1 MTGYIPTLAQADELH
16 HKIAPSQ
23 AAYGLIHTHCVIIAT
38 ITRQLVRRQNALFV
52 RRCTLPK
59 DAPELTGKCGGK
71 GDVSASDRAADSA
84 NGSAFGAH
92 SGDGN
97 VETNGINADTDGG
110 AGDTRAQMNAD
121 AGDVSA
127 HVTPAVLAQKRN
139 NSNVLDGINATVP
152 PTDGV
157 VGGMVPPRL
166 LDENLAVVGAMLH
179 DIGTYLVLKHD
190 GSDGE
195 KLQFDGPN
203 YILHG
208 LRGYDWL
215 LEQGVDESIAQFAR
229 NHTGVGLTREQVV
242 AQGLP
247 LPPAD
252 YVPMNLEQE
261 VVMVADK
268 YNSKSIPPRFLTA
281 EAYARK
287 ARRFGADNERQ
298 WLDLVKKYG
307 VPDIPALAKKFDMK
321 LDE

>member
-1 MTGYIPTLAQADELH
+1 MSGYIPTLAQADELH
-16 HKIAPSQ
+16 HRIAPSQ
-23 AAYGLIHTHCVIIAT
+23 AAYDLIHTHCVVIAT

-59 DAPELTGKCGGK
+59 DAYELTGKYGDGG
-71 GDVSASDRAADSA
+71 SASTGLAGQVDASGKNRPTGDQSDDARFEAKDGTNAGGSGSANADNSDANDSA
-84 NGSAFGAH
+84 
-92 SGDGN
+92 
-97 VETNGINADTDGG
+97 GI
-110 AGDTRAQMNAD
+110 Q
-121 AGDVSA
+121 
-127 HVTPAVLAQKRN
+127 VTPAVLAQKHG
-139 NSNVLDGINATVP
+139 SSSVLSGIDATVP

-157 VGGMVPPRL
+157 SGGMVPPRL

-208 LRGYDWL
+208 LRGYNWL

-287 ARRFGADNERQ
+287 ARRFGPANERQ

-321 LDE
+321 LDA

>member
-1 MTGYIPTLAQADELH
+1 
-16 HKIAPSQ
+16 
-23 AAYGLIHTHCVIIAT
+23 
-38 ITRQLVRRQNALFV
+38 
-52 RRCTLPK
+52 
-59 DAPELTGKCGGK
+59 
-71 GDVSASDRAADSA
+71 
-84 NGSAFGAH
+84 
-92 SGDGN
+92 
-97 VETNGINADTDGG
+97 
-110 AGDTRAQMNAD
+110 
-121 AGDVSA
+121 
-127 HVTPAVLAQKRN
+127 
-139 NSNVLDGINATVP
+139 
-152 PTDGV
+152 
-157 VGGMVPPRL
+157 MVPPRL

-215 LEQGVDESIAQFAR
+215 LSQGVDESIAQFAR

-281 EAYARK
+281 GAYARK
-287 ARRFGADNERQ
+287 ARRFGSDNERQ

>member
-1 MTGYIPTLAQADELH
+1 MTGYIPTLAQTDELH
-16 HKIAPSQ
+16 HTIAPSK
-23 AAYGLIHTHCVIIAT
+23 AAYDLIHTHCVIIAT

-59 DAPELTGKCGGK
+59 DAPEFAGKYRDSGSDESDNGEINTKSGGNSD
-71 GDVSASDRAADSA
+71 GD
-84 NGSAFGAH
+84 
-92 SGDGN
+92 
-97 VETNGINADTDGG
+97 ET
-110 AGDTRAQMNAD
+110 
-121 AGDVSA
+121 
-127 HVTPAVLAQKRN
+127 HVTPALLAQKRN
-139 NSNVLDGINATVP
+139 NNDALGVIKATVP
-152 PTDGV
+152 PSDGV
-157 VGGMVPPRL
+157 NGGLVPPRL

-195 KLQFDGPN
+195 RLQFDGPN

-215 LEQGVDESIAQFAR
+215 IGQGVDESIAQFAR

-287 ARRFGADNERQ
+287 ARRFGADNERA
-298 WLDLVKKYG
+298 WLDLVRKYG

-321 LDE
+321 LDA

>member
-16 HKIAPSQ
+16 HKIAPSK
-23 AAYGLIHTHCVIIAT
+23 AAYDLIHTHCVIIAT

-59 DAPELTGKCGGK
+59 DAPELTGKSL
-71 GDVSASDRAADSA
+71 DDASDAYDGNDSGIQADASVGGNNGGA
-84 NGSAFGAH
+84 NAKTDAK
-92 SGDGN
+92 SGD
-97 VETNGINADTDGG
+97 EI
-110 AGDTRAQMNAD
+110 
-121 AGDVSA
+121 
-127 HVTPAVLAQKRN
+127 HVTPALMAQKRN
-139 NSNVLDGINATVP
+139 NGSLLGAIKATVP

-157 VGGMVPPRL
+157 SGGTVPPRL

-190 GSDGE
+190 GSDGG

-215 LEQGVDESIAQFAR
+215 TSQGVDESIAQFAR

-287 ARRFGADNERQ
+287 ARRFGVDNEQ
-298 WLDLVKKYG
+298 AWLDLVKKYG

-321 LDE
+321 LDA

>member
-1 MTGYIPTLAQADELH
+1 MGFCD
-16 HKIAPSQ
+16 
-23 AAYGLIHTHCVIIAT
+23 AAGETSASS
-38 ITRQLVRRQNALFV
+38 
-52 RRCTLPK
+52 
-59 DAPELTGKCGGK
+59 GK
-71 GDVSASDRAADSA
+71 GGNKRFPQSRDVEDGYAGGGSDAACDT
-84 NGSAFGAH
+84 AH
-92 SGDGN
+92 SDNARPARDG
-97 VETNGINADTDGG
+97 
-110 AGDTRAQMNAD
+110 
-121 AGDVSA
+121 
-127 HVTPAVLAQKRN
+127 HVTPATLAQKRN
-139 NSNVLDGINATVP
+139 NSNILEAIHATVP
-152 PTDGV
+152 PSDGV
-157 VGGMVPPRL
+157 NGGLVPPRL

-195 KLQFDGPN
+195 RLQFDGPN

-215 LEQGVDESIAQFAR
+215 IGQGVDESIAQFAR

-287 ARRFGADNERQ
+287 ARRFGADNERA
-298 WLDLVKKYG
+298 WLDLVRKYG

-321 LDE
+321 LDA

>member
-1 MTGYIPTLAQADELH
+1 M
-16 HKIAPSQ
+16 
-23 AAYGLIHTHCVIIAT
+23 
-38 ITRQLVRRQNALFV
+38 
-52 RRCTLPK
+52 PK
-59 DAPELTGKCGGK
+59 DAPELTGKGA
-71 GDVSASDRAADSA
+71 VSASDGAGQVGQASGSDAEGQPFDVAHDGAESGSNGNVDNGFHSAADG
-84 NGSAFGAH
+84 GSRGKA
-92 SGDGN
+92 
-97 VETNGINADTDGG
+97 DGG
-110 AGDTRAQMNAD
+110 SP
-121 AGDVSA
+121 SA
-127 HVTPAVLAQKRN
+127 TQVTPATLVMKRN
-139 NSNVLDGINATVP
+139 DAANLGIAFTVP

-157 VGGMVPPRL
+157 AGGIVPPRL

-215 LEQGVDESIAQFAR
+215 ISQGVDESIAQFAR
-229 NHTGVGLTREQVV
+229 NHTGVGLTRKQVV

-281 EAYARK
+281 QAYARK
-287 ARRFGADNERQ
+287 ARRFGEANERQ
-298 WLDLVKKYG
+298 WLDLVRKYG

>member
-1 MTGYIPTLAQADELH
+1 M
-16 HKIAPSQ
+16 
-23 AAYGLIHTHCVIIAT
+23 
-38 ITRQLVRRQNALFV
+38 

-71 GDVSASDRAADSA
+71 GDLPASGRVTDSA
-84 NGSAFGAH
+84 NGSAFGAY
-92 SGDGN
+92 SGDDD
-97 VETNGINADTDGG
+97 VETNAINGANGGVDDTQSQANAGANSG
-110 AGDTRAQMNAD
+110 AGDTGSRTNPAIND
-121 AGDVSA
+121 GAGDVSA

-157 VGGMVPPRL
+157 SGGIVPPRL

-215 LEQGVDESIAQFAR
+215 LSQGVDESIAQFAR
-229 NHTGVGLTREQVV
+229 NHTGVGLTRDQVV

-287 ARRFGADNERQ
+287 ARRFGSDNERQ

>member
-1 MTGYIPTLAQADELH
+1 MTGFVPTLAQVDEMH
-16 HKIAPSQ
+16 RKIAPSP
-23 AAYGLIHTHCVIIAT
+23 AAYDLIHTHCVIIAT
-38 ITRQLVRRQNALFV
+38 ITRELVRRQNALFT

-59 DAPELTGKCGGK
+59 NAPELTGGF
-71 GDVSASDRAADSA
+71 DPL
-84 NGSAFGAH
+84 
-92 SGDGN
+92 
-97 VETNGINADTDGG
+97 DGG
-110 AGDTRAQMNAD
+110 LTVKARPEGRGASGAVNSAD
-121 AGDVSA
+121 AKDTHNASTSGASGAVPAKKADGMPA
-127 HVTPAVLAQKRN
+127 TVTPATIAKHVAP
-139 NSNVLDGINATVP
+139 VVP

-157 VGGMVPPRL
+157 RGGTVPPRL

-179 DIGTYLVLKHD
+179 DIGTYLVLRND
-190 GSDGE
+190 GSNGG

-208 LRGYDWL
+208 VRGYDYL
-215 LEQGVDESIAQFAR
+215 LGLGVDESIAQFAR

-242 AQGLP
+242 SQHLP

-287 ARRFGADNERQ
+287 ARRFGEKNERA
-298 WLDLVKKYG
+298 WRDLVVKYG
-307 VPDIPALAKKFDMK
+307 VPDIAGLAKRFKMK
-321 LDE
+321 CEV

>member
-23 AAYGLIHTHCVIIAT
+23 AAYDLIHTHCVIIAT

-59 DAPELTGKCGGK
+59 DAPELTGKYGDAGSSVK
-71 GDVSASDRAADSA
+71 GDTHADS
-84 NGSAFGAH
+84 GFPQG
-92 SGDGN
+92 
-97 VETNGINADTDGG
+97 
-110 AGDTRAQMNAD
+110 
-121 AGDVSA
+121 
-127 HVTPAVLAQKRN
+127 VTPAVLAQKRN
-139 NSNVLDGINATVP
+139 NFNVLDGINATVS

-215 LEQGVDESIAQFAR
+215 LSQGVDESIAQFAR
-229 NHTGVGLTREQVV
+229 NHTGVGLTHEQVV

>member
-16 HKIAPSQ
+16 HKIAPSK
-23 AAYGLIHTHCVIIAT
+23 AAYDLIHTHCVIIAT

-59 DAPELTGKCGGK
+59 DAPELIGKSL
-71 GDVSASDRAADSA
+71 DDASDAYDGNDSGIQADASVGGN
-84 NGSAFGAH
+84 NGGTNAKTDAK
-92 SGDGN
+92 SGD
-97 VETNGINADTDGG
+97 EI
-110 AGDTRAQMNAD
+110 
-121 AGDVSA
+121 
-127 HVTPAVLAQKRN
+127 HVTPALMAQKRN
-139 NSNVLDGINATVP
+139 NGSLLGTIKATVP

-157 VGGMVPPRL
+157 SGGTVPPRL

-190 GSDGE
+190 GSDGG

-215 LEQGVDESIAQFAR
+215 TSQGVDESIAQFAR

-287 ARRFGADNERQ
+287 ARRFGVDNEQ
-298 WLDLVKKYG
+298 AWLDLVKKYG

-321 LDE
+321 LDA

>member
-1 MTGYIPTLAQADELH
+1 MGVMTGYIPTLAQADELH
-16 HKIAPSQ
+16 HQIAPSQ
-23 AAYGLIHTHCVIIAT
+23 AAYDLIHTHCVIIAT

-59 DAPELTGKCGGK
+59 DAPELTGKYGNDDSVEDDAAGRTS
-71 GDVSASDRAADSA
+71 GLNIATNSA
-84 NGSAFGAH
+84 
-92 SGDGN
+92 
-97 VETNGINADTDGG
+97 V
-110 AGDTRAQMNAD
+110 D
-121 AGDVSA
+121 APA
-127 HVTPAVLAQKRN
+127 HVTPAMLAQKHN
-139 NSNVLDGINATVP
+139 GSASINLIEATVP

-157 VGGMVPPRL
+157 RGGMVPPRL

-215 LEQGVDESIAQFAR
+215 LSQGVDESIAQFAR

-287 ARRFGADNERQ
+287 ARRFGAGNEQQ